1 MFDVEE
7 DERSRLDHG
16 GIWLAVEDGSRVCR
30 RREQHARRAV
40 RHSKG
45 LDVAYVQTS
54 DNRHVHRKL
63 EVIRG

>member
-1 MFDVEE
+1 LMFDVEE

-45 LDVAYVQTS
+45 LDVACVS
-54 DNRHVHRKL
+54 N
-63 EVIRG
+63 E